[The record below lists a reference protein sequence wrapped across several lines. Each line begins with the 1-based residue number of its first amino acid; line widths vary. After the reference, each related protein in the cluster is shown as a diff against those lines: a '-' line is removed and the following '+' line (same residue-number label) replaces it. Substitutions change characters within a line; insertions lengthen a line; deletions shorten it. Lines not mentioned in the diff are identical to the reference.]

1 MPGQADQGAAT
12 PVWTVG
18 RQVPGAGW
26 CGLETPKWK
35 DKTILPHNAFFF
47 FFFKNPTQEQP
58 NGNWSELTTEL
69 S

>member
-26 CGLETPKWK
+26 WFRDTQSGT
-35 DKTILPHNAFFF
+35 DRTALPHGAV
-47 FFFKNPTQEQP
+47 
-58 NGNWSELTTEL
+58 
-69 S
+69 